1 LLGYLEGTSVT
12 ILPEPQALLTETPKV
27 PGLDGRKMSKSYGN
41 TIELREDPQVVMRKL
56 RAMQTDPAR
65 ARRTDPGEPTRC
77 PVWDLHQIYS
87 SEEVR
92 RWAAEGCRSAGIGCL
107 ECKQPVIDKIV
118 EEVTAMRSR
127 AQEYSENP
135 ELLRDIIA
143 EGSEKARDT
152 ARETLEEVRRAMHL
166 RTD

>member
-1 LLGYLEGTSVT
+1 M
-12 ILPEPQALLTETPKV
+12 

-41 TIELREDPQVVMRKL
+41 TIELREDPQSVTRKL
-56 RAMQTDPAR
+56 RAMKTDPAR
-65 ARRTDPGEPTRC
+65 ARRTDPGEPARC
-77 PVWDLHQIYS
+77 PVWDLHKIYS

-118 EEVTAMRSR
+118 EEVTAMRGR
-127 AQEYSENP
+127 AQEYTENP
-135 ELLRDIIA
+135 ELLRDVVA

-152 ARETLEEVRRAMHL
+152 
-166 RTD
+166 